1 MLTLLDPIVP
11 RDDIRVGVI
20 GPVIGTHGGPRVM
33 GVTWLA
39 SRPRP

>member
-1 MLTLLDPIVP
+1 MLDLLA
-11 RDDIRVGVI
+11 DIQPAELIRIGHI

-39 SRPRP
+39 SA